1 MGLELNVDV
10 IGRVLEERRDAEEK
24 EKRLKEELDRLKKER
39 EELSKGGDAGKT
51 EQIRSLDL
59 KIGKLEQE
67 LGQQCERVKNAC
79 MIARTFTAGD

>member
-1 MGLELNVDV
+1 MGLELNALV
-10 IGRVLEERRDAEEK
+10 IGRVLEERRDAEEQ
-24 EKRLKEELDRLKKER
+24 ERRLKEELDRLNKAR

-59 KIGKLEQE
+59 KIGKLEEE
-67 LGQQCERVKNAC
+67 LWQQLKRVKNAC

>member
-1 MGLELNVDV
+1 MGLELNALV
-10 IGRVLEERRDAEEK
+10 IGRVLEERRDAEEQ
-24 EKRLKEELDRLKKER
+24 ERRLKKELDRLNKER

-59 KIGKLEQE
+59 KIGKLEEE
-67 LGQQCERVKNAC
+67 LWQQLKRVKNAC

>member
-24 EKRLKEELDRLKKER
+24 ERRLKEELDRLKKER
-39 EELSKGGDAGKT
+39 EELSKGGDAGK
-51 EQIRSLDL
+51 
-59 KIGKLEQE
+59 
-67 LGQQCERVKNAC
+67 QQCERVKNAC